1 LSFFSC
7 HSESVFFM
15 SAGLDCKVF
24 IWNEKFEMEFGIE
37 GLLKAKYKEAV
48 KIFNKI
54 NQIPTL

>member
-1 LSFFSC
+1 
-7 HSESVFFM
+7 M